1 MKTAFTYD
9 AVGRTTQVIEGHWGD
24 WKDYFRDLSQE
35 NAFWSLYIVIGLLF
49 YSAIVDFK
57 VDFKNKLLILAV
69 LGTLVPLV
77 LFSIVPT
84 KLVWYIDPIYPPL
97 AVLTGWLTV
106 RVLKDPRLQ
115 KTGKCIFLLLLIFT
129 LIRTEREIWKI
140 INMPDVRPS
149 QQLLGELAKMNVSP
163 HTEILM
169 QQWGQADRFM
179 AEVVCG
185 LNPVK
190 YEKPEE
196 ALNTHGFL
204 MLERDLKKVNEKF
217 VQNHHL
223 TVFLQNDEWMLV
235 KL

>member
-1 MKTAFTYD
+1 M
-9 AVGRTTQVIEGHWGD
+9 
-24 WKDYFRDLSQE
+24 
-35 NAFWSLYIVIGLLF
+35 
-49 YSAIVDFK
+49 
-57 VDFKNKLLILAV
+57 DFKNKPLILAV

-106 RVLKDPRLQ
+106 RVLKDLKFQ
-115 KTGKCIFLLLLIFT
+115 KMGKCIFLVLFIFT

-140 INMPDVRPS
+140 INIPDVRSS
-149 QQLLGELAKMNVSP
+149 QQLLGELAKMNVPPRS
-163 HTEILM
+163 EILM

-190 YEKPEE
+190 CEKPEE
-196 ALNTHGFL
+196 TLKTRGFW
-204 MLERDLKKVNEKF
+204 MVEKDLKKVNETF
-217 VQNHHL
+217 VRDHHL
-223 TVFLQNDEWMLV
+223 DVFLQNDDWMLV
-235 KL
+235 KLYRKLPSRIHNPHCRPKRE